1 MSEEL
6 EAEPEANV
14 EQIPSSRENEVTMTI
29 LEAGRLYFYRIPSF
43 AVITVKLRRLKYE
56 CTTLDGSVKVVDGFI
71 RDDPSLNRP
80 FPAKITFGIGC
91 EYACTVDV
99 SF

>member
-1 MSEEL
+1 M
-6 EAEPEANV
+6 
-14 EQIPSSRENEVTMTI
+14 
-29 LEAGRLYFYRIPSF
+29 
-43 AVITVKLRRLKYE
+43 ITVKLRRLKYE
-56 CTTLDGSVKVVDGFI
+56 CTTLNGSVKVVDGFI

-91 EYACTVDV
+91 EYSGTVDV